1 MSEVFATLDELSDD
15 PVSVTVDGLRIRIRY
30 GNGIALSMDR
40 GEAVDLVAAL
50 TEAMGGGA

>member
-1 MSEVFATLDELSDD
+1 MSEVFATIDELSDE

-30 GNGIALSMDR
+30 GSGIALSMDR